1 MSILRRLKHRAVA
14 AIATAVPAVGER
26 LAAGYRPEAAAAG
39 GAVPWVPLRTPLS
52 ECTVALVTTSGVHHR
67 HQEPFDM
74 GDPDGDPTFRELDLE
89 RRLDSL
95 TITHDYYDHRDADRD
110 VNIVLPV
117 ERMRELAQRGEIGG
131 LARLGYSFMGHITG
145 RHLPTLTGRTAPEV
159 ARRLAAARVDAAL
172 LTPG

>member
-1 MSILRRLKHRAVA
+1 MSSLTRLKHRSIA
-14 AIATAVPAVGER
+14 ALATAFPSLGER
-26 LAAGYRPEAAAAG
+26 LADGYRPERSG
-39 GAVPWVPLRTPLS
+39 DAVPWAPLRKPLPA
-52 ECTVALVTTSGVHHR
+52 CTIALVTTAGVHHR

-74 GDPDGDPTFRELDLE
+74 GDPDGDPTFREIDFE

-117 ERMRELAQRGEIGG
+117 ERMRELAARGEIGG
-131 LARLGYSFMGHITG
+131 LAPRGFSFMGHVTG
-145 RHLPTLTGRTAPEV
+145 RHIPTLTGTSAPEV
-159 ARRLAAARVDAAL
+159 ARQLARDRVDAVL